1 MKLHTTLGWIGTALQ
16 IFGAAALA
24 SRLMAPRDAYL
35 AMLLGAAIW
44 CEVAARRRIWSLLAM
59 QLVFVALNVIGL
71 WRWWHG

>member
-1 MKLHTTLGWIGTALQ
+1 
-16 IFGAAALA
+16 
-24 SRLMAPRDAYL
+24 MAPRDAYL